1 MKLGIRT
8 PSLKGSIRARTTGRA
23 KRAVKRAVVPG
34 YGKKGMGWV
43 NNPQKAAYNKLYNKT
58 SVGVNPYSPHK
69 KGQIA
74 FPGDVSNSSSPI
86 NTVPI
91 SRKDETIV
99 IVLAIFL
106 GYLGIHRFYVGKVGS
121 GIIWFITAGF
131 FAIGWIYDIIKILS
145 GTFTDGAGLVIRK

>member
-8 PSLKGSIRARTTGRA
+8 PSLKSSGRARTTGRA
-23 KRAVKRAVVPG
+23 KRAVKRAVIPG

-43 NNPQKAAYNKLYNKT
+43 KSPQKAAYNKLYNKT
-58 SVGVNPYSPHK
+58 TVGVNPYSPHK
-69 KGQIA
+69 KGKSA
-74 FPGDVSNSSSPI
+74 FAGDTSNSFRLI

-91 SRKDETIV
+91 SRKDKTIV

-106 GYLGIHRFYVGKVGS
+106 GYLGIHRFYVGKVGT
-121 GIIWFITAGF
+121 GIIWFLTAGVF
-131 FAIGWIYDIIKILS
+131 VFGWIYDIIKILS